1 MLVRRFGAD
10 LSLCIASIG
19 TGRYHADCR
28 PAASTQGW
36 SQVFHTDQQAGT
48 VLIDHDKAELA
59 QRG

>member
-1 MLVRRFGAD
+1 MLIDVQ
-10 LSLCIASIG
+10 ASG
-19 TGRYHADCR
+19 Q
-28 PAASTQGW
+28 STQGW